1 MCKTKTIS
9 IRVDEVLYARMAK
22 SPVGMSEFVRH
33 SVIQSLEGDF
43 PGKKK
48 NPGTKADDHI
58 IQDLRQKISQLKRHQ
73 DHCND
78 EIRFLRDLHQQTMD

>member
-1 MCKTKTIS
+1 MSKVLSVRIDEKLYTKVSTNKKPRGEI
-9 IRVDEVLYARMAK
+9 VTQA
-22 SPVGMSEFVRH
+22 
-33 SVIQSLEGDF
+33 LEHYF
-43 PGKKK
+43 NTRQKKK
-48 NPGTKADDHI
+48 PGADLNDHI